1 MPRHRHDLQ
10 CISSRTEGGCFLSL
24 ESVSTYSNT
33 IQKISVGRLS
43 IPPFLFKSSAHP
55 VPTTTKI
62 DANIKVMLTDDI
74 ELKIFGRNIT
84 DEIVGNSS
92 LALPLVPGSHFKL
105 WEPGKEVGLAIR
117 KKF

>member
-1 MPRHRHDLQ
+1 MVDEMPRHRHDLQ

-55 VPTTTKI
+55 VPTSTKI
-62 DANIKVMLTDDI
+62 D
-74 ELKIFGRNIT
+74 
-84 DEIVGNSS
+84 GNTAHTQKN
-92 LALPLVPGSHFKL
+92 LFFKL
-105 WEPGKEVGLAIR
+105 
-117 KKF
+117 KKNILQLSFSQEAW